1 MKTLIYL
8 LLTIIKNK
16 ILSLKKKP
24 GLLVLYI
31 IIFVYTT
38 LLLVFSSM
46 NSNILAEDHT
56 FSNVRLLYGI
66 FAAIL
71 LIITYSNVFTGL
83 SRGSTLFDM
92 PDIGLLFPAPISSVK
107 ILFYG
112 MIKGMGNA
120 FLTSIFL
127 IFQLTNIKMNF
138 NISNGAI
145 VSLFLIYVMSI
156 FYNQLLSMSVYI
168 FSNADSTRKNIV
180 KVIMAIFI
188 LYLFVIIFYQY
199 RLSGGEPLEA
209 VNQTMDSKGFWF
221 MPVIGW
227 SVMLLSSIVEGNLL
241 WSIIPILLFF
251 VSGVGMVYIFTKVE
265 GDYYEDVLVGTE
277 FKHNVK
283 ERAKEGKTVN
293 NKKAKVRKDDLAL
306 RGGIG
311 ATSLFFK
318 DLRERQR
325 LSRVPFVD
333 SFTLIVAMATGIVI
347 YFSKNDFSI
356 YFVLGFLI
364 YLQLFM
370 ATAGSLSQELR
381 KPYIYLIPAKSLNK
395 LVFASMSSI
404 VKPAIDGIIIFTIAS
419 IVGKTSILLS
429 FFLVLAYVA
438 SSAMFVS
445 YTLLLQ
451 RIFGSQPNQIV
462 KGIVG
467 VFLYLLV
474 LGPGIAL
481 TVITILAL
489 PSPLKFLGTLPFTL
503 YSITFSVII
512 FAICGNLID
521 KSEMVT

>member
-1 MKTLIYL
+1 MATLIYL
-8 LLTIIKNK
+8 LLTTIKNK

-31 IIFVYTT
+31 IVCLYVIF
-38 LLLVFSSM
+38 LLVLSSM
-46 NSNILAEDHT
+46 DDTSVAEDYS
-56 FSNVRLLYGI
+56 FADIRLLYGI
-66 FAAIL
+66 FASIL
-71 LIITYSNVFTGL
+71 LMILYSNLLNGL

-92 PDIGLLFPAPISSVK
+92 ADVGLLFPSPISSVK

-112 MIKGMGNA
+112 LIKGMGSA
-120 FLTSIFL
+120 FLTSVFL
-127 IFQLTNIKMNF
+127 IFQLGNIKYNF
-138 NISNGAI
+138 NMSYGAI
-145 VSLFLIYVMSI
+145 VSLFLIYAMVI
-156 FYNQLLSMSVYI
+156 FYGQLLSMAVYI
-168 FSNADSTRKNIV
+168 FSNAKSTRKNII
-180 KVIMAIFI
+180 KAIMSIFVAF
-188 LYLFVIIFYQY
+188 LFVIIFYQY
-199 RLSGGEPLEA
+199 RLSGGEFLQA
-209 VNQTMDSKGFWF
+209 IYKTMDSRSFQF
-221 MPVIGW
+221 IPVIGW
-227 SVMLLSSIVEGNLL
+227 SVMLLSSIIEGNVF
-241 WSIIPILLFF
+241 WSIVPSLLFII
-251 VSGVGMVYIFTKVE
+251 SGLGVVYIFTKVE
-265 GDYYEDVLVGTE
+265 GDYYEDVLVSTE

-283 ERAKEGKTVN
+283 ERAKEGKVSN
-293 NKKAKVRKDDLAL
+293 NKKVKVRKDDLGF

-311 ATSLFFK
+311 ATTMFFK
-318 DLRERQR
+318 DLRERKR
-325 LSRVPFVD
+325 LSRIPFVD
-333 SFTLIVAMATGIVI
+333 GFTLFITIGTGIFI
-347 YFSKNDFSI
+347 YFTKNDFSI
-356 YFVLGFLI
+356 YILLGFLI

-370 ATAGSLSQELR
+370 STAGSLSQELR

-489 PSPLKFLGTLPFTL
+489 PSPLEFLGTLPFTL
-503 YSITFSVII
+503 YSIAFSVII